1 MAYSEANFLT
11 DEELETFN
19 KYVDMGFWPR
29 LTLEDIVGSSE
40 VDPGTVSIVKDKF
53 DGIAS
58 PERIAE
64 SGYFPKDRI
73 KRYTET
79 LYVEERGIG
88 FDIPKKTIDIF
99 RANGRLINQKYL
111 INCGRRLAESVETIS
126 LAKMQTLATSAS
138 NTFTCSS
145 DGTTGKGWD
154 ETGLDPYNDVL
165 EMLAVIDANGYDA
178 DTLWID
184 KSFFRTL
191 QKKDSHGDKIID
203 DIRAVVPNIVGSFNL
218 STATGVLF
226 DSSQFEFIYSQ
237 KPNVMSDFRSANR
250 MYESSVAYEGVLD
263 VEDIDACLTLNLS

>member
-1 MAYSEANFLT
+1 MAYAEDNFLT

-19 KYVDMGFWPR
+19 KYVDQGFWPR
-29 LTLEDIVGSSE
+29 LTLEDIIGTSE
-40 VDPGTVSIVKDKF
+40 VDAGTVSIVKDKF

-99 RANGRLINQKYL
+99 RTTGRLINQKYL
-111 INCGRRLAESVETIS
+111 VNCGRRLAESVETIS
-126 LAKMQTLATSAS
+126 LAKIQTLASTAE

-145 DGTTGKGWD
+145 DGSTGKGWD
-154 ETGLDPYNDVL
+154 ESGLDPYADVL
-165 EMLAVIDANGYDA
+165 EMLALIDANGYEA

-184 KSFFRTL
+184 KTFFRTL
-191 QKKDSHGDKIID
+191 QKKDTHGDRIID
-203 DIRAVVPNIVGSFNL
+203 DIKTVIPNIVGSFNL
-218 STATGVLF
+218 SSATGVLM
-226 DSSQFEFIYSQ
+226 DSTQFEFIYSQ
-237 KPNVMSDFRSANR
+237 RPNVLSDFRSANR

-263 VEDIDACLTLNLS
+263 VEDIDACLTLDLS